1 MNHTITQKVTNVIKD
16 TLNMLGFDLVTVS
29 IKGSNA
35 KILEVSIDKLDGTK
49 VTIEDCKIANRN
61 ISALLDVEDV
71 IKDSYYLHVSSVG
84 LERPLLKIEDYIKSI
99 GQEVKIKLTE
109 LVDGKNH
116 YQGKIIKI
124 EDGLIDIQLKAGI
137 KSIDFNLIKKAN
149 LVLTDE
155 MFRKL
160 LNKEY

>member
-1 MNHTITQKVTNVIKD
+1 MNYTTTQKVTNVIKD
-16 TLNMLGFDLVTVS
+16 TLNMLGFDLVAIS
-29 IKGSNA
+29 IKGANS

-61 ISALLDVEDV
+61 ISALLDVEDI
-71 IKDSYYLHVSSVG
+71 IKDSYYLHVSSAG

-99 GQEVKIKLTE
+99 GQEVKVKLTE

-116 YQGKIIKI
+116 YQGKIIKV
-124 EDGLIDIQLKAGI
+124 DNTLIDIQLKAAI